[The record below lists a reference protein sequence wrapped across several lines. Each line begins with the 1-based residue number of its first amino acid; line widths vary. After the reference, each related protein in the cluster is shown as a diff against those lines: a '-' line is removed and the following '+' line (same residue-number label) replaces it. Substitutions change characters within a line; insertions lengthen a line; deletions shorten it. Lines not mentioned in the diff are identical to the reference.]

1 MAFNSSHKM
10 IRLYIL
16 YFTGRTKVCAEFTK
30 VKCIKLITFKVF
42 IDFEGTKL
50 GKLEIFVRRFF
61 FKIAEL

>member
-30 VKCIKLITFKVF
+30 VKSIKLITFKVF
-42 IDFEGTKL
+42 IDSEGTKF
-50 GKLEIFVRRFF
+50 GKLKRSVRRFF
-61 FKIAEL
+61 LKIAEL